1 MWKQWQT
8 LMEAL
13 LQPTIPRNHW
23 PTKTPPSFLI
33 GTLSPTTGLDP
44 RSTANLFLDATCI
57 KEKIINNI
65 DCFIL
70 KLETNPVIREAQRE
84 PNYEIIHNTIWGYF
98 CQISGL
104 MIQFEDSRLLSM
116 RTKDDNEVF
125 WETSM
130 ESVMEDY
137 KYVDGV
143 NIAHGG
149 RTRVTV
155 FRYGEHSANHNWE
168 IEESW
173 KIDEVDFNVWGLSAV
188 HFMPPTDEK

>member
-1 MWKQWQT
+1 
-8 LMEAL
+8 
-13 LQPTIPRNHW
+13 
-23 PTKTPPSFLI
+23 
-33 GTLSPTTGLDP
+33 
-44 RSTANLFLDATCI
+44 
-57 KEKIINNI
+57 
-65 DCFIL
+65 
-70 KLETNPVIREAQRE
+70 
-84 PNYEIIHNTIWGYF
+84 
-98 CQISGL
+98 

-155 FRYGEHSANHNWE
+155 FRYGKHSANHNRE
-168 IEESW
+168 IEERW

-188 HFMPPTDEK
+188 HFMPPTDVKK